1 MSLEEPLMNYR
12 KTVQAE
18 TAEEKIQETIRRSK
32 EVFYAVEQEHML
44 SYHEFLWAQL
54 KLIQKRW
61 WIFQFVLLFIL
72 RIMLLSAY
80 EDNYIQ
86 RGMGVM
92 ASLFVILIIPE
103 FWKNRSCRCMEIEES
118 AYYSLRQIYAARMA
132 LFGIV
137 DMLLLTTFCATVTV
151 ELHFELTKLL
161 VQFLLPMIVTACIC
175 FGTLCSKYILNE
187 TVAIG
192 LCIVWS
198 GLWSIITLNE
208 KIYGVITLPIWLALV
223 TFALIFL
230 CITIYRTLNSC
241 NKYWEV
247 AINEIG
253 IE

>member
-1 MSLEEPLMNYR
+1 MNLEDLLMNYK

-18 TAEEKIQETIRRSK
+18 IEEGKIQETIRQSK
-32 EVFYAVEQEHML
+32 EVFYAIEQENRL

-61 WIFQFVLLFIL
+61 CFFQFVLLFIL

-80 EDNYIQ
+80 EDIYIQ

-103 FWKNRSCRCMEIEES
+103 FWKNRSYRCMEIEETS
-118 AYYSLRQIYAARMA
+118 YYSLRQIYAARMV

-137 DMLLLTTFCATVTV
+137 DILLLTIFCATVTV

-223 TFALIFL
+223 TVALIFL
-230 CITIYRTLNSC
+230 CITVYRTLNSC
-241 NKYWEV
+241 DKYWEV
-247 AINEIG
+247 DFNGIG
-253 IE
+253 ID